1 MYESFYQVAATYLQ
15 EHLSFHVSKLSHCH
29 YLQLWKCNIPGGLS
43 SMPNLALKTDK
54 VLGDKVPFVFKVNT
68 ELSSNNVFDI
78 ISCYFRNYQ
87 CETIMY
93 IGVSPRPPPFRNT
106 PPPLSCQAPPL
117 DLKTVKDL
125 PFRQSPLCI
134 GLSWTPPILG
144 VRFFS
149 EPPKYQSFSS
159 LTPSYFLKVT

>member
-1 MYESFYQVAATYLQ
+1 ML
-15 EHLSFHVSKLSHCH
+15 
-29 YLQLWKCNIPGGLS
+29 
-43 SMPNLALKTDK
+43 NLALKTIK

-93 IGVSPRPPPFRNT
+93 IGVSPPPPPLRNPT

-134 GLSWTPPILG
+134 GLS
-144 VRFFS
+144 
-149 EPPKYQSFSS
+149 
-159 LTPSYFLKVT
+159 